1 MKYKISD
8 LTKIL
13 GISQNTIRRYE
24 ERGYI
29 RPERDE
35 NSRYRKFTNSDIY
48 RLFIARVLRGFDF
61 GLDEIFD
68 MMYSDT
74 SAIKE
79 KMYEKSAGI
88 EAEIERLQK
97 VKRRL
102 DDNIVLLEK
111 CDEGAENFYIRDSVA
126 FSFAAMRKNEK
137 LLTEDERGNIIK
149 KFMECSPEVH
159 YGCVIKKDAV
169 MKNSGEYEVGFVVK
183 SEKLSEEE
191 IKNDK
196 YITEFPSRKVM
207 ITINKMEGGIDGY
220 MNKGGGEI
228 FAKLS
233 EKMEEKNV
241 EIDGD
246 ILGLTAANVTENGRD
261 IQWILMSVPI
271 RDKE

>member
-29 RPERDE
+29 SPERDE
-35 NSRYRKFTNSDIY
+35 NSRYRKFTNTDIY
-48 RLFIARVLRGFDF
+48 RLFNARILRGFDF

-74 SAIKE
+74 KVIRE
-79 KMYEKSAGI
+79 KMYEKSRGI
-88 EAEIERLQK
+88 EAEIERLEK

-111 CDEGAENFYIRDSVA
+111 CDDGAENFYIRESVA
-126 FSFAAMRKNEK
+126 FSFAAMRKNEN
-137 LLTEDERGNIIK
+137 LLTEGERGEIIK
-149 KFMECSPEVH
+149 KFMEYSPEVH
-159 YGCVIKKDAV
+159 YGCVIRKEAV
-169 MKNSGEYEVGFVVK
+169 LNNSGEYEVGFFVK

-191 IKNDK
+191 RENKK

-207 ITINKMEGGIDGY
+207 MMIVKMEGGIDRY
-220 MNKGGGEI
+220 MKNRSGNMYAGLRE
-228 FAKLS
+228 KL
-233 EKMEEKNV
+233 EENDA

-246 ILGLTAANVTENGRD
+246 ILGLTAANVTENGHE

-271 RDKE
+271 RNKV